1 MSSLVNCNLSQL
13 NTFHRQF
20 PDQAKFTQ
28 DHRERISM
36 LKEQHIAF
44 SSYCKR
50 HLICG
55 IRFSFQVKSW
65 EDFCNFFRLKVNHDY
80 VHKFVKQHD

>member
-28 DHRERISM
+28 GHRERISM
-36 LKEQHIAF
+36 LKTQDTAF
-44 SSYCKR
+44 SSYCKKD
-50 HLICG
+50 LIYG
-55 IRFSFQVKSW
+55 IRSSFQVNSW
-65 EDFCNFFRLKVNHDY
+65 VDFNNFFRLKVNHDY
-80 VHKFVKQHD
+80 VHEFVKQHD